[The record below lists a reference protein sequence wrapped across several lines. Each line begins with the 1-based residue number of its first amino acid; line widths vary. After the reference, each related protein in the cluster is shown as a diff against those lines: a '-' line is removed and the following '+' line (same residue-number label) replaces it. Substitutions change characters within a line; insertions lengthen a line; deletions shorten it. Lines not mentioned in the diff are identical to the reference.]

1 MQFLRIPYV
10 LELSLKSVIYF
21 LDMKFIN
28 VLFVVLLYCT
38 HLSAQVTLPNNLYFT
53 HIGVE
58 DGLSQNTVCC
68 ILQDHLGFIWLGTK
82 DGLTR
87 YDGYRF
93 RVFKH
98 DAADS
103 MSIGNNFIRVLHEDS
118 DGRIWIGTNVG
129 VYIYNPK
136 TENFRK
142 FDVATERGDVISREV
157 SSIKCD

>member
-1 MQFLRIPYV
+1 
-10 LELSLKSVIYF
+10 
-21 LDMKFIN
+21 MKFVN

-58 DGLSQNTVCC
+58 DGLCQNTVCC

-98 DAADS
+98 DAADP
-103 MSIGNNFIRVLHEDS
+103 MSIGNNFIRVLYEDA
-118 DGRIWIGTNVG
+118 DGLIWIGTNVG
-129 VYIYNPK
+129 VYIYNRKPK
-136 TENFRK
+136 ISGNSTWRR
-142 FDVATERGDVISREV
+142 RGAM
-157 SSIKCD
+157 